1 MKIKIVHIYKY
12 NYLKSSKKQ
21 RKSQINIITK
31 SDYAVVKI
39 IKNMKNVLSVKYK
52 ILKGKKKKKK
62 I

>member
-21 RKSQINIITK
+21 RKRQININIK

-39 IKNMKNVLSVKYK
+39 IKKMKNVLSTKYK
-52 ILKGKKKKKK
+52 MLEGKKKKK